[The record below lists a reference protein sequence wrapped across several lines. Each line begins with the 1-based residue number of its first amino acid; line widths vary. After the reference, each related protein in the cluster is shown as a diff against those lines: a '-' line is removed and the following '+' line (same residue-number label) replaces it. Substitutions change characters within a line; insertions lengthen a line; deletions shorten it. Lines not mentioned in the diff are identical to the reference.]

1 MRQNYSSGTV
11 WEDKVGYSR
20 CVRIGNFIKVSGT
33 TAVNE
38 KGEIVDDSVYE
49 QCHIIFKKIEHA
61 LVMAGSTMDHVV
73 TTRIYLTDINGW
85 EEAGKAHSEVFDD
98 VRPAATLV
106 AVSALIDPRMLVE
119 IEVEAFM
126 HY

>member
-1 MRQNYSSGTV
+1 
-11 WEDKVGYSR
+11 
-20 CVRIGNFIKVSGT
+20 
-33 TAVNE
+33 
-38 KGEIVDDSVYE
+38 
-49 QCHIIFKKIEHA
+49 
-61 LVMAGSTMDHVV
+61 MDHVV

>member
-38 KGEIVDDSVYE
+38 KGEIVGDSVYE

-61 LVMAGSTMDHVV
+61 LTMAGSTMDHVV